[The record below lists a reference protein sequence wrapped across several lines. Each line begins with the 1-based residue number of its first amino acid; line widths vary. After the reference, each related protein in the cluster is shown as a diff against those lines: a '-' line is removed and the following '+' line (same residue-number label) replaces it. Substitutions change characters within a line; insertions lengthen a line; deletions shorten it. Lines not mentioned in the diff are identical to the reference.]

1 MPCPFFKTTMTA
13 TDRSQG
19 LLYPFRVLDLT
30 DELGFLCGKILGDM
44 GADVIKIE
52 RPGGDPARE
61 IGPFFHNQ
69 PEREKSLYWFGFNNN
84 KRGITLNLESP
95 RGREIFFTLAGKA
108 DFVIESFMPGYLD
121 GLNIGYSALRK
132 TNPRLVWTSITPF
145 GQSGPYSKF
154 KASDIEIMALS
165 GCMSLTGDPDRPPLR
180 VTFPQSYAWT
190 GSYAAMGALTAHY
203 YRGTSGRGQQVDVS
217 AQACMLWA
225 FSHAH
230 TFWDL
235 NRHLEK
241 RAGSFMTGRSITG
254 ARMRVFWPCKDGY
267 LNFII
272 YGGEAGRRTNQ
283 ALVDWMDSKG
293 MAPEFLRQKDWKT
306 FEIARVTQEEIDRM
320 EEPIAEFFTAVTK
333 AEFFKEVVKRQM
345 LGYPVASVKEI
356 FADPQHEARAFWQKV
371 EHPELKTEIDYP
383 GGFAKFSNGA
393 CRIWRRGPLIGEHN
407 EEVYGQELGI
417 PSAELATLK
426 NQGVI

>member
-1 MPCPFFKTTMTA
+1 MA
-13 TDRSQG
+13 AAYRNQG
-19 LLYPFRVLDLT
+19 LLAPFRVLDLT

-52 RPGGDPARE
+52 RPGGDPARRF
-61 IGPFFHNQ
+61 GPFFHNQ
-69 PEREKSLYWFGFNNN
+69 AEPEKSLYWFGFNNN
-84 KRGITLNLESP
+84 KRGITLNLKSP
-95 RGREIFFTLAGKA
+95 RGRELFAKLAGSA
-108 DFVIESFMPGYLD
+108 DFVIETFLPGYLD
-121 GLNIGYSALRK
+121 DLNIGYKELSK
-132 TNPRLVWTSITPF
+132 INPRLVWTSITPF
-145 GQSGPYSKF
+145 GQSGPYSRF

-180 VTFPQSYAWT
+180 VTFPQSYVWT
-190 GSYAAMGALTAHY
+190 GSYAAMGALIAHY
-203 YRGTSGRGQQVDVS
+203 HRGVTGRGQQVDVS

-235 NRHLEK
+235 NRHVEK

-283 ALVDWMDSKG
+283 ALVKWMDSKG
-293 MAPEFLRQKDWKT
+293 MAPEFLKQKDWKT

-320 EEPIAEFFTAVTK
+320 EEPISEFFKGVTK

-356 FADPQHEARAFWQKV
+356 FEDPQHDARGFWQKV
-371 EHPELKTEIDYP
+371 EHPELKTAIDYP
-383 GGFAKFSNGA
+383 GSFAKFSEGA
-393 CRIWRRGPLIGEHN
+393 CAIWRRAPSIGEHN

-417 PSAELATLK
+417 APAELALLK
-426 NQGVI
+426 DTGVI